1 MIETSIN
8 IYLLIFLVGCLPTVM
23 WRFLGV
29 YFAAKISED
38 SEVFIWVRA
47 VATALIAALVM
58 RIVIAPTGLLAQ
70 TALSSRVLALSAA
83 VVIYALMR
91 PRFSYS
97 LVASLA
103 TLVALEAANIRFF

>member
-1 MIETSIN
+1 METQYN
-8 IYLLIFLVGCLPTVM
+8 IYLLIFFLGCLPTVI

-29 YFAAKISED
+29 YFAEKITED

-58 RIVIAPTGLLAQ
+58 HIVIAPTGLLAQ

-83 VVIYALMR
+83 VVVYAMMA

-97 LVASLA
+97 LATSLV
-103 TLVALEAANIRFF
+103 TLYILETSGFKLF